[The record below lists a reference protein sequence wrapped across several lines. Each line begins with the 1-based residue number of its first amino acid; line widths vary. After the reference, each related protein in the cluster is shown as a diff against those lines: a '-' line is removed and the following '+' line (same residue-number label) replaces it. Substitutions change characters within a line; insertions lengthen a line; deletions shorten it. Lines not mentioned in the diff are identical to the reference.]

1 MNLTDLTTAQI
12 VAIAVILLIAL
23 AVIVFAVRRS
33 RSERLRK
40 KFGDAEYERTIAERG
55 DRRAAEAHLE
65 QRTERVKSFHLRAL
79 SEADRLRF
87 QEAWTG
93 VQARFVDGPAGA
105 VTEADQLLG
114 DLMATRG
121 YPVGD
126 FETRAAD
133 ISVDHPMVV
142 QNYRAGHDI
151 AVRHLKGQASTE
163 DLRRAMIHYRAL
175 FEDLVSEPGSRTTDS
190 TRYPAQTISKKEV
203 A

>member
-1 MNLTDLTTAQI
+1 MDPAGLTTGQI
-12 VAIAVILLIAL
+12 IAIAAIVVIVI

-33 RSERLRK
+33 RTERLRK
-40 KFGDAEYERTIAERG
+40 KFGEAEYERTLAERG
-55 DRRAAEAHLE
+55 DRAKAEANLE
-65 QRTERVKSFHLRAL
+65 KRTERVKSFHLRAL
-79 SEADRLRF
+79 TDADRTRF
-87 QEAWTG
+87 QEAWTAI
-93 VQARFVDGPAGA
+93 QARFVDGPAGA

-151 AVRHLKGQASTE
+151 AVRHLKGQVSTE

-175 FEDLVSEPGSRTTDS
+175 FEDLIAEPGARTNAEVYPARTT
-190 TRYPAQTISKKEV
+190 SKREV